1 MLKLPPIE
9 KINEAYTCIAD
20 KRIEMKENEAIV
32 SSSDGKKS
40 YKIKWINNDYTSN
53 DNATF
58 WQGYPGYPVIAILM
72 LQNKLSYNE
81 EIVNLFSNINWHELN
96 DKYKRD
102 YDKAV
107 EEVLNNIDYDSETI
121 KKETE
126 KIYEEIK
133 NLDIQI
139 KRKLEE

>member
-1 MLKLPPIE
+1 MIKLPPIA
-9 KINEAYTCIAD
+9 KIYEAYTCIAD

-40 YKIKWINNDYTSN
+40 YKIKWKNNDYTSN

-81 EIVNLFSNINWHELN
+81 EIVNLFTNINWHELN

-107 EEVLNNIDYDSETI
+107 EEVLSNIDFDTETI

>member
-1 MLKLPPIE
+1 MIKLPPIA
-9 KINEAYTCIAD
+9 KIYEAYTCIAD
-20 KRIEMKENEAIV
+20 ERIKMKENEAIV

-40 YKIKWINNDYTSN
+40 YKIKWKNNDYTSN

-81 EIVNLFSNINWHELN
+81 EIVNLFTNINWHELN
-96 DKYKRD
+96 DKYKRY

-107 EEVLNNIDYDSETI
+107 EEVLRNIDYDSEII